1 MKLSQDTNIDLE
13 NNNKSFDQIKS
24 LKLINFRS
32 HSDFSLSLSG
42 KPLAIIGDNGAG
54 KTNIL
59 EAISLLS
66 PGRGIRNSKFSE
78 MVKDDNSMPWGVNFN
93 ILSNGKNYE
102 VSSGLRDNQKGRD
115 IKINSKKVSGSSA
128 LPEIILLSWLT
139 PSMDQIFNET
149 PSYRRRFID
158 RLCAVYE
165 KNHIKNIKIYEK
177 LMAERNSSFKS
188 KVLDNVWLDALEN
201 QMSDVSIAIAE
212 TRLTFISDLNKVLE
226 TNLDPVWPRAHLEIY
241 GFVENLVSS
250 WNSGKAK
257 EMLCNEFKNN
267 RERDFFSKRT
277 NEGVHRSDLL
287 VNEKNKKIEA
297 KKCSTGEQKSLL
309 MGIILS
315 HLELVSSF
323 KSRYPVLLLDEV
335 LAHFDKIRRKSFF
348 KQIQEIGSQIIMTGT
363 DISVFEELRDL
374 EIYHLNNKKVTD
386 IR

>member
-1 MKLSQDTNIDLE
+1 MSQDTNIDIE
-13 NNNKSFDQIKS
+13 NSNKSFDQIKS

-66 PGRGIRNSKFSE
+66 PGRGMRNSKFSE
-78 MVKDDNSMPWGVNFN
+78 MVKDDNLMPWGVNFN
-93 ILSNGKNYE
+93 ILSEGKNYE

-165 KNHIKNIKIYEK
+165 KNHTKNIKIYEK
-177 LMAERNSSFKS
+177 LMAERNSSFKN
-188 KVLDNVWLDALEN
+188 KALDNVWLDALEN
-201 QMSDVSIAIAE
+201 QMSEVSIAIAE
-212 TRLTFISDLNKVLE
+212 TRLTFISNLNKVLE

-257 EMLCNEFKNN
+257 EMLCSELKNN
-267 RERDFFSKRT
+267 REKDFFSKRT

-363 DISVFEELRDL
+363 DISVFEELGDL

>member
-1 MKLSQDTNIDLE
+1 MSQDTNIDLE

-165 KNHIKNIKIYEK
+165 KNHTKNIKIYEK

-188 KVLDNVWLDALEN
+188 KILDNVWLDALEN

-363 DISVFEELRDL
+363 DISVFEELGDL

>member
-1 MKLSQDTNIDLE
+1 
-13 NNNKSFDQIKS
+13 
-24 LKLINFRS
+24 
-32 HSDFSLSLSG
+32 
-42 KPLAIIGDNGAG
+42 
-54 KTNIL
+54 
-59 EAISLLS
+59 
-66 PGRGIRNSKFSE
+66 
-78 MVKDDNSMPWGVNFN
+78 
-93 ILSNGKNYE
+93 
-102 VSSGLRDNQKGRD
+102 
-115 IKINSKKVSGSSA
+115 
-128 LPEIILLSWLT
+128 
-139 PSMDQIFNET
+139 MDQIFNET

-165 KNHIKNIKIYEK
+165 KNHTKNIKIYEK

-188 KVLDNVWLDALEN
+188 KVFDNVWLDALEN

-212 TRLTFISDLNKVLE
+212 TRLTFLSDLNKVLE
-226 TNLDPVWPRAHLEIY
+226 TNLDPVWPRALLEIY

-297 KKCSTGEQKSLL
+297 KKCSTGEPKSLL

-363 DISVFEELRDL
+363 DISVFEELGDL
-374 EIYHLNNKKVTD
+374 EIYLLNHKKVTD

>member
-1 MKLSQDTNIDLE
+1 MSQDTNIDLE
-13 NNNKSFDQIKS
+13 NSNKSFDQIKS

-66 PGRGIRNSKFSE
+66 PGRGMRNSKFSE

-115 IKINSKKVSGSSA
+115 IKINSKKVSGSNA

-165 KNHIKNIKIYEK
+165 KNHTKNIKIYEK

-363 DISVFEELRDL
+363 DISVFEELGDL

>member
-1 MKLSQDTNIDLE
+1 MSQDTNIDLE
-13 NNNKSFDQIKS
+13 NSNKSFDQIKS

-128 LPEIILLSWLT
+128 LPKIILLSWLT

-165 KNHIKNIKIYEK
+165 KNHTKNIKIYEK

-212 TRLTFISDLNKVLE
+212 TRLKFISDLNKVLE
-226 TNLDPVWPRAHLEIY
+226 ANLDPVWPRAHLEIY

-363 DISVFEELRDL
+363 DISVFEELGDL

>member
-1 MKLSQDTNIDLE
+1 MSQDTNIDIE

-32 HSDFSLSLSG
+32 HSNFSLSLSG

-78 MVKDDNSMPWGVNFN
+78 MVKDNNFMPWGVNFD

-115 IKINSKKVSGSSA
+115 IKINSKKVSGSST

-165 KNHIKNIKIYEK
+165 KNHTKNIKIYEK
-177 LMAERNSSFKS
+177 LMAERNSSFKN
-188 KVLDNVWLDALEN
+188 KVLDNVWLDALED
-201 QMSDVSIAIAE
+201 QMSEASIAIAE
-212 TRLTFISDLNKVLE
+212 TRLTFISNLNKVLE
-226 TNLDPVWPRAHLEIY
+226 TNLDPVWPKAHLEIN

-250 WNSGKAK
+250 WNNGKAK
-257 EMLCNEFKNN
+257 EILSNEFKNN

-335 LAHFDKIRRKSFF
+335 LAHFDKIRRNSFF

-363 DISVFEELRDL
+363 DVSVFEELEDL

>member
-1 MKLSQDTNIDLE
+1 MSQDTNIDLE
-13 NNNKSFDQIKS
+13 NSNKSFDQIKS

-165 KNHIKNIKIYEK
+165 KNHTKNIKIYEK

-250 WNSGKAK
+250 WNNGKAK

-363 DISVFEELRDL
+363 DISVFEELGDL

>member
-1 MKLSQDTNIDLE
+1 LSQDTNIDLE
-13 NNNKSFDQIKS
+13 NSNKSFDQIKS

-42 KPLAIIGDNGAG
+42 KPLAIIGENGAG

-66 PGRGIRNSKFSE
+66 PGRGMRNSKFSE

-165 KNHIKNIKIYEK
+165 KNHTKNIKIYEK

-363 DISVFEELRDL
+363 DISVFEELGDL

>member
-1 MKLSQDTNIDLE
+1 MSQDTNIDLE

-66 PGRGIRNSKFSE
+66 PGRGMRNSKFSE

-128 LPEIILLSWLT
+128 LPKIILLSWLT

-165 KNHIKNIKIYEK
+165 KNHTKNIKIYEK

-363 DISVFEELRDL
+363 DISVFEELGDL

>member
-1 MKLSQDTNIDLE
+1 MSQDTNIDLE

-165 KNHIKNIKIYEK
+165 KNHTKNIKIYEK

-241 GFVENLVSS
+241 GFVESLVSS

-267 RERDFFSKRT
+267 REKDFFSKRT

>member
-1 MKLSQDTNIDLE
+1 MSQDTNIDIE
-13 NNNKSFDQIKS
+13 NSNKSFDQIKS

-42 KPLAIIGDNGAG
+42 KPLAIIGDNGTG

-165 KNHIKNIKIYEK
+165 KNHTKNIKIYEK

-363 DISVFEELRDL
+363 DISVFEELEDL

>member
-1 MKLSQDTNIDLE
+1 LSQDTNIDLE
-13 NNNKSFDQIKS
+13 NSNKSFDQIKS

-165 KNHIKNIKIYEK
+165 KNHTKNIKIYEK

-363 DISVFEELRDL
+363 DISVFEELGDL
-374 EIYHLNNKKVTD
+374 EIYHLSNKKVTD

>member
-1 MKLSQDTNIDLE
+1 MSQDTNIDLE

-165 KNHIKNIKIYEK
+165 KNHTKNIKIYEK

-309 MGIILS
+309 MGVILS

-363 DISVFEELRDL
+363 DISVFEELEDL

>member
-1 MKLSQDTNIDLE
+1 MSQDTNIDIE
-13 NNNKSFDQIKS
+13 NSNKSFDQIKS

-66 PGRGIRNSKFSE
+66 PGRGMRNSKFSE

-165 KNHIKNIKIYEK
+165 KNHTKNIKIYEK

-363 DISVFEELRDL
+363 DISVFEELEDL

>member
-1 MKLSQDTNIDLE
+1 MSQDTNIDIE
-13 NNNKSFDQIKS
+13 NSNKSFDQIKS

-165 KNHIKNIKIYEK
+165 KNHTKNIKIYEK

-212 TRLTFISDLNKVLE
+212 TRLTFVSDLNKVLE

-363 DISVFEELRDL
+363 DISVFEELGDL

>member
-1 MKLSQDTNIDLE
+1 MSQDTNIDIK
-13 NNNKSFDQIKS
+13 NSNKSFDQIRS

-66 PGRGIRNSKFSE
+66 PGRGMRNSKFSE

-165 KNHIKNIKIYEK
+165 KNHTKNIKIYEK

-363 DISVFEELRDL
+363 DISVFEELGDL

>member
-1 MKLSQDTNIDLE
+1 MSQDTNIDLE
-13 NNNKSFDQIKS
+13 NSNKSFDQIKS

-165 KNHIKNIKIYEK
+165 KNHTKNIKIYEK

-267 RERDFFSKRT
+267 REKDFFSKRT

-363 DISVFEELRDL
+363 DISVFEELEDL

>member
-1 MKLSQDTNIDLE
+1 MSQDTNIDLE
-13 NNNKSFDQIKS
+13 NSNKSFDQIKS

-66 PGRGIRNSKFSE
+66 PGRGMRNSKFSE

-226 TNLDPVWPRAHLEIY
+226 TNLDPVWPKAHLEIY

-363 DISVFEELRDL
+363 DISVFEELGDL
-374 EIYHLNNKKVTD
+374 EIYHLSNKKVTD

>member
-1 MKLSQDTNIDLE
+1 MSQDTNIDLE
-13 NNNKSFDQIKS
+13 NSNKSFDQIKS

-165 KNHIKNIKIYEK
+165 KNHTKNIKIYEK
-177 LMAERNSSFKS
+177 LMAERNSSFKN

>member
-1 MKLSQDTNIDLE
+1 LSQDTNIDLE
-13 NNNKSFDQIKS
+13 NSNKSFDQIKS

-66 PGRGIRNSKFSE
+66 PGRGMRNSKFSE

-165 KNHIKNIKIYEK
+165 KNHTKNIKIYEK
-177 LMAERNSSFKS
+177 LMAERNSSFKN
-188 KVLDNVWLDALEN
+188 KALDNVWLDALEN

-363 DISVFEELRDL
+363 DISVFEELGDL

>member
-1 MKLSQDTNIDLE
+1 MSQDTNIDLE
-13 NNNKSFDQIKS
+13 NRNKSFDQIKS

-66 PGRGIRNSKFSE
+66 PGRGMRNSKFSE

-165 KNHIKNIKIYEK
+165 KNHTKNIKIYEK

-309 MGIILS
+309 MGVILS

-363 DISVFEELRDL
+363 DISVFEELGDL

>member
-1 MKLSQDTNIDLE
+1 MSQDTNIDLE
-13 NNNKSFDQIKS
+13 NSNKSFDQIKS

-128 LPEIILLSWLT
+128 LPKIILLSWLT

-165 KNHIKNIKIYEK
+165 KNHTKNIKIYEK

-363 DISVFEELRDL
+363 DISVFEELGDL

>member
-1 MKLSQDTNIDLE
+1 MSQDTNIDLE

-165 KNHIKNIKIYEK
+165 KNHTKNIKIYEK

-257 EMLCNEFKNN
+257 EMLC
-267 RERDFFSKRT
+267 
-277 NEGVHRSDLL
+277 L
-287 VNEKNKKIEA
+287 
-297 KKCSTGEQKSLL
+297 SL
-309 MGIILS
+309 IHI
-315 HLELVSSF
+315 
-323 KSRYPVLLLDEV
+323 
-335 LAHFDKIRRKSFF
+335 
-348 KQIQEIGSQIIMTGT
+348 
-363 DISVFEELRDL
+363 
-374 EIYHLNNKKVTD
+374 
-386 IR
+386 

>member
-1 MKLSQDTNIDLE
+1 MSQDTNIDIE
-13 NNNKSFDQIKS
+13 NSNKSFDQIKS

-32 HSDFSLSLSG
+32 HSNFGLSLSG

-66 PGRGIRNSKFSE
+66 PGRGMRNSKFSE

-165 KNHIKNIKIYEK
+165 KNHTKNIKIYEK
-177 LMAERNSSFKS
+177 LMAERNSSFKN
-188 KVLDNVWLDALEN
+188 KALDNVWLDALEN

-212 TRLTFISDLNKVLE
+212 TRLTFISNLNKVLE

-241 GFVENLVSS
+241 GFVESLVSS

-363 DISVFEELRDL
+363 DISVFEELEDL

>member
-1 MKLSQDTNIDLE
+1 MSQDTNIDIE
-13 NNNKSFDQIKS
+13 NSNKSFDQIKS

-66 PGRGIRNSKFSE
+66 PGRGMRNSKFSE
-78 MVKDDNSMPWGVNFN
+78 MVKDDNLMPWGVNFN

-115 IKINSKKVSGSSA
+115 IKINSNKVSGSSA

-165 KNHIKNIKIYEK
+165 KNHTKNIKIYEK

-348 KQIQEIGSQIIMTGT
+348 KQVQEIGSQIIMTGT
-363 DISVFEELRDL
+363 DISVFEELGDL

>member
-1 MKLSQDTNIDLE
+1 MSQDTNIDLE

-165 KNHIKNIKIYEK
+165 KNHTKNIKIYEK

-241 GFVENLVSS
+241 GFVESLVSS

-363 DISVFEELRDL
+363 DISVFEELGDL

>member
-1 MKLSQDTNIDLE
+1 MSQDTNIDLE

-165 KNHIKNIKIYEK
+165 KNHTKNIKIYEK

-267 RERDFFSKRT
+267 REKDFFSKRT

-363 DISVFEELRDL
+363 DISVFEELGDL

>member
-1 MKLSQDTNIDLE
+1 MSQDTNIDIE
-13 NNNKSFDQIKS
+13 NSNKSFDQIKS

-42 KPLAIIGDNGAG
+42 KPLAIIGENGAG

-66 PGRGIRNSKFSE
+66 PGRGMRNSKFSE

-165 KNHIKNIKIYEK
+165 KNHTKNIKIYEK
-177 LMAERNSSFKS
+177 LMGERNSSFKS

-212 TRLTFISDLNKVLE
+212 TRLTFVSDLNKVLE

-363 DISVFEELRDL
+363 DISVFEELGDL

>member
-1 MKLSQDTNIDLE
+1 MSQDTNIDLE
-13 NNNKSFDQIKS
+13 NSNKSFDQIKS

-66 PGRGIRNSKFSE
+66 PGRGMRNSKFSE

-165 KNHIKNIKIYEK
+165 KNHTKNIKIYEK
-177 LMAERNSSFKS
+177 LMAERNSSFKN
-188 KVLDNVWLDALEN
+188 KAVDNVWLDALEN

-363 DISVFEELRDL
+363 DISVFEELGDL

>member
-1 MKLSQDTNIDLE
+1 MSQDTNIDLE

-42 KPLAIIGDNGAG
+42 KPLAIIGNNGAG

-165 KNHIKNIKIYEK
+165 KNHTKNIKIYEK

-363 DISVFEELRDL
+363 DISVFEELGDL

>member
-1 MKLSQDTNIDLE
+1 LSQDTNIDLE
-13 NNNKSFDQIKS
+13 NSNKSFDQIKS

-66 PGRGIRNSKFSE
+66 PGRGMRNSKFSE

-165 KNHIKNIKIYEK
+165 KNHTKNIKIYEK

-241 GFVENLVSS
+241 GFVESLVSS

-363 DISVFEELRDL
+363 DISVFEELGDL

>member
-1 MKLSQDTNIDLE
+1 LSQDTNIDIE
-13 NNNKSFDQIKS
+13 NANKSFDQIKS

-165 KNHIKNIKIYEK
+165 KNHTKNIKIYEK

-363 DISVFEELRDL
+363 DISVFEELGDL

>member
-1 MKLSQDTNIDLE
+1 MSQDTNIDLE
-13 NNNKSFDQIKS
+13 NSNKSFDQIKS

-66 PGRGIRNSKFSE
+66 PGRGMRNSKFSE

-165 KNHIKNIKIYEK
+165 KNHTKNIKIYEK

-201 QMSDVSIAIAE
+201 QMSDVSIPIAE
-212 TRLTFISDLNKVLE
+212 TRLTFISDLNKVLK
-226 TNLDPVWPRAHLEIY
+226 TNLDPVWPKAHLEIY

>member
-1 MKLSQDTNIDLE
+1 LSQDTNIDLE
-13 NNNKSFDQIKS
+13 NSNKSFDQIKS

-66 PGRGIRNSKFSE
+66 PGRGMRNSKFSE
-78 MVKDDNSMPWGVNFN
+78 MVKDDNSMPWGVNFD

-165 KNHIKNIKIYEK
+165 KNHTKNIKIYEK
-177 LMAERNSSFKS
+177 LMAERNSSFKN

-363 DISVFEELRDL
+363 DISVFEELGDL

>member
-1 MKLSQDTNIDLE
+1 MSQDTNIDIE
-13 NNNKSFDQIKS
+13 NSNKSFDQIKS

-32 HSDFSLSLSG
+32 HSNFGLSLSG

-66 PGRGIRNSKFSE
+66 PGRGMRNSKFSE

-165 KNHIKNIKIYEK
+165 KNHTKNIKIYEK

-212 TRLTFISDLNKVLE
+212 TRLTFISNLNKVLE

-241 GFVENLVSS
+241 GFVESLVSS

-363 DISVFEELRDL
+363 DISVFEELEDL

>member
-1 MKLSQDTNIDLE
+1 MSQDTNIDLE
-13 NNNKSFDQIKS
+13 NSNKSFDQIKS

-42 KPLAIIGDNGAG
+42 KPLAIIGENGAG

-165 KNHIKNIKIYEK
+165 KNHTKNIKIYEK

-363 DISVFEELRDL
+363 DISVFEELGDL

>member
-1 MKLSQDTNIDLE
+1 MSQDTNIDLE
-13 NNNKSFDQIKS
+13 NSNKSFDQIKS

-32 HSDFSLSLSG
+32 HSNFGLSLSG

-66 PGRGIRNSKFSE
+66 PGRGMRNSKFSE

-165 KNHIKNIKIYEK
+165 KNHTKNIKIYEK

-309 MGIILS
+309 MGVILS

-363 DISVFEELRDL
+363 DISVFEELGDL

>member
-1 MKLSQDTNIDLE
+1 MSQDTNIDLE

-66 PGRGIRNSKFSE
+66 PGRGMRNSKFSE

-165 KNHIKNIKIYEK
+165 KNHTKNIKIYEK

-315 HLELVSSF
+315 HLELVSSY

-363 DISVFEELRDL
+363 DISVFEELGDL